1 MNKYRLFFT
10 LVFSIILNITFLQAQ
25 IIRDADNDFQNC
37 RYQNALDSYQKGM
50 RKISKNPV
58 EVRRVTYQIAECYR
72 IMGNLKKAEQT
83 YLRLEKK
90 NYQKDNP
97 MLFFQLGSIYQ
108 LRGEYDQALKYY
120 EAYKKRVPDD
130 PRILVRIDGCQKAKY
145 WNENPTR
152 YEVENLKKL
161 NTKQDEW
168 APRWGNPEK
177 ETMLTFSSNREG
189 SAGKGGD
196 EWTGGSYSDIYFTEK
211 PKSKNTEW
219 PPAEWSPTKPI
230 DEDQAIN
237 SDVNEGELTSNRK
250 NSQVYFTRCPQD
262 KKQVKYCNIYTAA
275 KKGNGF
281 AVAEMIELGPDSFNY
296 VHPFISLDEL
306 TLYFASNKP
315 GGKGGYDI
323 YKATRTKKTG
333 KFNNIVNLG
342 DNINTE
348 GQEVFPALRG
358 DSTLYFSSDGHPGLG
373 GLDIFFSNYK
383 NNEWSKPENM
393 GVPINSSFDEIG
405 MIFDDQEVL
414 DPKSK
419 VPYLAKG
426 FFSSNRPTGKND
438 DHGDDIYYF
447 LLRPIV
453 YTIAGYIR
461 DEATLQYL
469 DGVTVEIIGT
479 DGNSYKTTTD
489 IKGYYFFDKSKI
501 LANTTYTMHVTK
513 PGYWDNDNNR
523 ATQTTV
529 GLSENTDLKQDFR
542 IAPITKD
549 PIILPEILYDLAS
562 AELKPQYKDSLL
574 SLYKTLIQNPTI
586 VIELRSHTDYRDT
599 EEKNLDLSQ
608 RRAQSCMNFLVLE
621 KGIPA
626 DRIIPMGYG
635 ESKPRTFD
643 KDFTYLYH
651 GKSYFYPK
659 GTILTEDYIT
669 SLPKGDAQEA
679 ANQLNRRSEFT
690 VLHYNYVPKSDTI
703 GAPKTITIAIIEGK
717 SLPVTIEGSLVKG
730 ACYANNQTSQFSIG
744 ENSDIIYM
752 NYTEATRYL
761 KEMIITVGDFE
772 LRDRAIKQ
780 EDGSIIENSAFYLK
794 DIRVGDDYEE
804 NVKVIVKKGLPTPF
818 VIGDQ
823 YISNQ
828 WGKYKVDKEKSKI
841 IFEK

>member
-1 MNKYRLFFT
+1 MNKYKLFFT
-10 LVFSIILNITFLQAQ
+10 LVFSIILNITLIHAQ
-25 IIRDADNDFQNC
+25 TIRDADNDFQNC
-37 RYQNALDSYQKGM
+37 RYQNALDGYQKGI

-58 EVRRVTYQIAECYR
+58 EVRRVTYQIGECYR

-108 LRGEYDQALKYY
+108 LRGEYDLALKYF

-130 PRILVRIDGCQKAKY
+130 PRIQVRIEGSQKAKY

-161 NTKQDEW
+161 NSKQDEW

-177 ETMLTFSSNREG
+177 QSILLFTSNREG
-189 SAGKGGD
+189 SVGKGND
-196 EWTGGSYSDIYFTEK
+196 EWTGIDFSDIYLTEK

-219 PPAEWSPTKPI
+219 PPAEWSPIKPI
-230 DEDQAIN
+230 DTDFSIN
-237 SDVNEGELTSNRK
+237 SAVNEGELTTNRK
-250 NSQVYFTRCPQD
+250 GSQVYFTRCPHD
-262 KKQVKYCNIYTAA
+262 KKQVKYCNIYTSA
-275 KKGNGF
+275 KKGNGY
-281 AVAEMIELGPDSFNY
+281 AAAEMIELGPDSFNY
-296 VHPFISLDEL
+296 VHPWISMDEL
-306 TLYFASNKP
+306 TLYFSSNKP

-323 YKATRTKKTG
+323 YKATRTKRTG
-333 KFNNIVNLG
+333 KFTNITNLG
-342 DNINTE
+342 DQVNTE

-358 DSTLYFSSDGHPGLG
+358 DSTLYFSSDGHAGLG
-373 GLDIFFSNYK
+373 GLDIFMSTMK
-383 NNEWSKPENM
+383 NNEWSKPENL
-393 GVPINSSFDEIG
+393 GVPINSCWDEIG

-426 FFSSNRPTGKND
+426 FFSSNRPGGRG
-438 DHGDDIYYF
+438 GDDIYYF

-453 YTIAGYIR
+453 YTLAGYIR

-469 DGVTVEIIGT
+469 DGVSVEIVGSDGT
-479 DGNSYKTTTD
+479 SYKTTTD
-489 IKGYYFFDKSKI
+489 IKGYYFFDKAKI

-513 PGYWDNDNNR
+513 KGYWDNDNNK
-523 ATQTTV
+523 ATQTTI

-542 IAPITKD
+542 IAPIPPD
-549 PIILPEILYDLAS
+549 PIPLPEILYDVARW
-562 AELKPQYKDSLL
+562 ELKPQYKDSLL
-574 SLYKTLIQNPTI
+574 GLYNTMIKNPTI
-586 VIELRSHTDYRDT
+586 VIELRSHTDSRDT
-599 EEKNLDLSQ
+599 DEKNKVLSQ
-608 RRAQSCMNFLVLE
+608 NRAQSVMDFLVIE

-635 ESKPRTFD
+635 ESSPRKFD
-643 KDFTYLYH
+643 KDFSYTRN
-651 GKSYFYPK
+651 GKTFFYPK
-659 GTILTEDYIT
+659 GTVLTEEYIE

-679 ANQLNRRSEFT
+679 AHQLNRRTEFT
-690 VLHYNYVPKSDTI
+690 VLHSNYVPKSDSI
-703 GAPKTITIAIIEGK
+703 GAPKTISIAIIEGK
-717 SLPVTIEGSLVKG
+717 SLPVTIEGNLVKG

-744 ENSDIIYM
+744 EKSDVIYM
-752 NYTEATRYL
+752 NYADATRYL
-761 KEMIITVGDFE
+761 KDMIITVADFE
-772 LRDRAIKQ
+772 LKDRAIKQ
-780 EDGSIIENSAFYLK
+780 EDGSIIENSAFFLR

-823 YISNQ
+823 YIINQ
-828 WGKYKVDKEKSKI
+828 WGTYKVDKEKNKI
-841 IFEK
+841 IFDK

>member
-1 MNKYRLFFT
+1 MNKYKLFFT
-10 LVFSIILNITFLQAQ
+10 LVFSIILNITLIHAQ
-25 IIRDADNDFQNC
+25 TIRDADNDFQNC
-37 RYQNALDSYQKGM
+37 RYQNALDGYQKGI

-58 EVRRVTYQIAECYR
+58 EVRRVTYQIGECYR

-108 LRGEYDQALKYY
+108 LRGEYDLALKYF

-130 PRILVRIDGCQKAKY
+130 PRIQVRIEGSQKAKY

-161 NTKQDEW
+161 NSKQDEW

-177 ETMLTFSSNREG
+177 QSILLFTSNREG
-189 SAGKGGD
+189 SVGKGND
-196 EWTGGSYSDIYFTEK
+196 EWTGIDFSDIYLTEK

-219 PPAEWSPTKPI
+219 PPAEWSPIKPI
-230 DEDQAIN
+230 DTDFSIN
-237 SDVNEGELTSNRK
+237 SAVNEGELTTNRK
-250 NSQVYFTRCPQD
+250 GSQVYFTRCPHD
-262 KKQVKYCNIYTAA
+262 KKQVKYCNIYTSA
-275 KKGNGF
+275 KKGNGY
-281 AVAEMIELGPDSFNY
+281 AAAEMIELGPDSFNY
-296 VHPFISLDEL
+296 VHPWISMDEL
-306 TLYFASNKP
+306 TLYFSSNKP

-323 YKATRTKKTG
+323 YKATRTKRTG
-333 KFNNIVNLG
+333 KFTNITNLG
-342 DNINTE
+342 DQVNTE

-358 DSTLYFSSDGHPGLG
+358 DSTLYFSSDGHAGLG
-373 GLDIFFSNYK
+373 GLDIFMSTMK
-383 NNEWSKPENM
+383 NNEWSKPENL
-393 GVPINSSFDEIG
+393 GVPINSCWDEIG

-426 FFSSNRPTGKND
+426 FFSSNRPGGRG
-438 DHGDDIYYF
+438 GDDIYYF

-453 YTIAGYIR
+453 YTLAGYIR

-469 DGVTVEIIGT
+469 DGVSVEIVGSDGT
-479 DGNSYKTTTD
+479 SYKTTTD
-489 IKGYYFFDKSKI
+489 IKGYYFFDKAKI

-513 PGYWDNDNNR
+513 KGYWDNDNNK
-523 ATQTTV
+523 ATQTTI

-542 IAPITKD
+542 IAPIPPD
-549 PIILPEILYDLAS
+549 PIPLPEILYDLAS
-562 AELKPQYKDSLL
+562 WELKPQYKDSLL
-574 SLYKTLIQNPTI
+574 GLYNTMIKNPTI
-586 VIELRSHTDYRDT
+586 VIELRSHTDSRDT
-599 EEKNLDLSQ
+599 DERNKVLSQ
-608 RRAQSCMNFLVLE
+608 NRAQSVMDFLVIE

-635 ESKPRTFD
+635 ESSPRKFD
-643 KDFTYLYH
+643 KDFSYTRN
-651 GKSYFYPK
+651 GKTFFYPK
-659 GTILTEDYIT
+659 GTVLTEEYIE

-679 ANQLNRRSEFT
+679 AHQLNRRTEFT
-690 VLHYNYVPKSDTI
+690 VLHSNYVPKSDSI
-703 GAPKTITIAIIEGK
+703 GAPKTISIAIIEGK
-717 SLPVTIEGSLVKG
+717 SLPVTIEGNLVKG

-744 ENSDIIYM
+744 EKSDVIYM
-752 NYTEATRYL
+752 NYADATRYL
-761 KEMIITVGDFE
+761 KDMIITVADFE
-772 LRDRAIKQ
+772 LKDRAIKQ
-780 EDGSIIENSAFYLK
+780 EDGSIIENSAFFLR

-823 YISNQ
+823 YIINQ
-828 WGKYKVDKEKSKI
+828 WGTYKVDKEKNKI
-841 IFEK
+841 IFDK

>member
-1 MNKYRLFFT
+1 MNKYKLFFT
-10 LVFSIILNITFLQAQ
+10 LVFSIILNITLIHAQ
-25 IIRDADNDFQNC
+25 TIRDADNDFQNC
-37 RYQNALDSYQKGM
+37 RYQNALDGYQKGI

-58 EVRRVTYQIAECYR
+58 EVRRVTYQIGECYR

-108 LRGEYDQALKYY
+108 LRGEYDLALKYF

-130 PRILVRIDGCQKAKY
+130 PRIQVRIEGSQKAKY

-161 NTKQDEW
+161 NSKQDEW

-177 ETMLTFSSNREG
+177 QSILLFTSNREG
-189 SAGKGGD
+189 SVGKGND
-196 EWTGGSYSDIYFTEK
+196 EWTGIDFSDIYLTEK

-219 PPAEWSPTKPI
+219 PPAEWSPIKPI
-230 DEDQAIN
+230 DTDFSIN
-237 SDVNEGELTSNRK
+237 SAVNEGELTTNRK
-250 NSQVYFTRCPQD
+250 GSQVYFTRCPHD
-262 KKQVKYCNIYTAA
+262 KKQVKYCNIYTSA
-275 KKGNGF
+275 KKGNGY
-281 AVAEMIELGPDSFNY
+281 AAAEMIELGPDSFNY
-296 VHPFISLDEL
+296 VHPWISMDEL
-306 TLYFASNKP
+306 TLYFSSNKP

-323 YKATRTKKTG
+323 YKATRTKRTG
-333 KFNNIVNLG
+333 KFTNITNLG
-342 DNINTE
+342 DQVNTE

-358 DSTLYFSSDGHPGLG
+358 DSTLYFSSDGHAGLG
-373 GLDIFFSNYK
+373 GLDIFMSTMK
-383 NNEWSKPENM
+383 NNEWSKPENL
-393 GVPINSSFDEIG
+393 GVPINSCWDEIG

-426 FFSSNRPTGKND
+426 FFSSNRPGGRG
-438 DHGDDIYYF
+438 GDDIYYF

-453 YTIAGYIR
+453 YTLAGYIR

-469 DGVTVEIIGT
+469 DGVSVEIVGSDGT
-479 DGNSYKTTTD
+479 SYKTTTD
-489 IKGYYFFDKSKI
+489 IKGYYFFDKAKI

-513 PGYWDNDNNR
+513 KGYWDNDNNK
-523 ATQTTV
+523 ATQTTI

-542 IAPITKD
+542 IAPIPPD
-549 PIILPEILYDLAS
+549 PIPLPEILYDLARW
-562 AELKPQYKDSLL
+562 ELKPQYKDSLL
-574 SLYKTLIQNPTI
+574 GLYNTMIKNPTI
-586 VIELRSHTDYRDT
+586 VIELRSHTDSRDT
-599 EEKNLDLSQ
+599 DEKNKVLSQ
-608 RRAQSCMNFLVLE
+608 NRAQSVMDFLVIE

-635 ESKPRTFD
+635 ESSPRKFD
-643 KDFTYLYH
+643 KDFSYTRN
-651 GKSYFYPK
+651 GKTFFYPK
-659 GTILTEDYIT
+659 GTVLTEAYIE

-679 ANQLNRRSEFT
+679 AHQLNRRTEFT
-690 VLHYNYVPKSDTI
+690 VLHSNYVPKSDSI
-703 GAPKTITIAIIEGK
+703 GAPKTISIAIIEGK
-717 SLPVTIEGSLVKG
+717 SLPVTIEGNLVKG

-744 ENSDIIYM
+744 EKSDVIYM
-752 NYTEATRYL
+752 NYADATRYL
-761 KEMIITVGDFE
+761 KDMIITVADFE
-772 LRDRAIKQ
+772 LKDRAIKQ
-780 EDGSIIENSAFYLK
+780 EDGSIIENSAFFLR

-823 YISNQ
+823 YIINQ
-828 WGKYKVDKEKSKI
+828 WGTYKVDKEKNKI
-841 IFEK
+841 IFDK

>member
-1 MNKYRLFFT
+1 MNKYKLILT
-10 LVFSIILNITFLQAQ
+10 LVFSVILNITLLQAQ
-25 IIRDADNDFQNC
+25 SIRDADYDFQHC
-37 RYQNALDSYQKGM
+37 RYQNALDGYQKGI
-50 RKISKNPV
+50 RKVSKNPV
-58 EVRRVTYQIAECYR
+58 EVKRVTYQIAECYR

-108 LRGEYDQALKYY
+108 LRGEYDQAIKYY

-130 PRILVRIDGCQKAKY
+130 PRIDVRLEGSRKAKY

-161 NTKQDEW
+161 NSKQDEW

-177 ETMLTFSSNREG
+177 QNMIVFTSNREG
-189 SAGKGGD
+189 SVGKGND
-196 EWTGGSYSDIYFTEK
+196 EWTGIDFSDLYFTEK

-219 PPAEWSPTKPI
+219 PPAEWSPVKPV
-230 DEDQAIN
+230 DSDLAVN
-237 SDVNEGELTSNRK
+237 SEVNEGELTTNRK
-250 NSQVYFTRCPQD
+250 ASQVYFTRCPHD

-275 KKGNGF
+275 KKGNGYGL
-281 AVAEMIELGPDSFNY
+281 AEMLELGPDSFNY
-296 VHPFISLDEL
+296 VHPYISQDEL

-323 YKATRTKKTG
+323 YKATRTKRTG

-342 DNINTE
+342 DVINTE
-348 GQEVFPALRG
+348 SQEVFPALRG
-358 DSTLYFSSDGHPGLG
+358 DSSLYFSSDGHAGLG
-373 GLDIFFSNYK
+373 GLDIFVSNYK

-393 GVPINSSFDEIG
+393 GVPINSCWDEIG
-405 MIFDDQEVL
+405 MIYDDQDVL

-426 FFSSNRPTGKND
+426 FFSSNRPGGRG
-438 DHGDDIYYF
+438 GDDIYYF

-461 DEATLQYL
+461 DEVTLQYM
-469 DGVTVEIIGT
+469 DGVVVEIVGS

-489 IKGYYFFDKSKI
+489 VKGYYFFDKTKI

-542 IAPITKD
+542 ITPIPKD
-549 PIILPEILYDLAS
+549 PVVLPEIFYPLA
-562 AELKPQYKDSLL
+562 EWYLEPQYKDSLL
-574 SLYKTLIQNPTI
+574 YLYNIMIKNPTI
-586 VIELRSHTDYRDT
+586 VIELRSHTDFRDT
-599 EEKNLDLSQ
+599 DEKNKILSQ
-608 RRAQSCMNFLVLE
+608 KRAQSCMDFLVAE
-621 KGIPA
+621 KGIA
-626 DRIIPMGYG
+626 SDRIIPMGYG
-635 ESKPRTFD
+635 ESKPRVFPA
-643 KDFTYLYH
+643 DFSYVYKNVT
-651 GKSYFYPK
+651 YFYPK
-659 GTILTEDYIT
+659 GTILTEEYILN
-669 SLPKGDAQEA
+669 LPKGNAQEA
-679 ANQLNRRSEFT
+679 AHQLNRRTEFT
-690 VLHYNYVPKSDTI
+690 VLHSNYVPKSDTI
-703 GAPKTITIAIIEGK
+703 GAPKTITIAIVEGK
-717 SLPVTIEGSLVKG
+717 SLPVTIEGNLVKG

-744 ENSDIIYM
+744 ENSDVIYM
-752 NYTEATRYL
+752 NYTEASRYL
-761 KEMIITVGDFE
+761 KEMIITVADFE

-780 EDGSIIENSAFYLK
+780 EDGTIIENSVFYLK

-804 NVKVIVKKGLPTPF
+804 NVKVVVKKGLPTPF

-823 YISNQ
+823 YINTN
-828 WGKYKVDKEKSKI
+828 WGAYKVDTDKKKI
-841 IFEK
+841 IFDK

>member
-1 MNKYRLFFT
+1 MNHYKLFFT
-10 LVFSIILNITFLQAQ
+10 LVFSIILNITFLHAQ
-25 IIRDADNDFQNC
+25 TIRDADNDFQNC
-37 RYQNALDSYQKGM
+37 RYQNALESYQKGM

-108 LRGEYDQALKYY
+108 LRGEYDLALKYF

-130 PRILVRIDGCQKAKY
+130 PRILVRIEGSQKAKF

-161 NTKQDEW
+161 NSKQDEW

-177 ETMLTFSSNREG
+177 QTMLLFTSNREG
-189 SAGKGGD
+189 SAGKGND
-196 EWTGGSYSDIYFTEK
+196 EWTGIDFSDIYFTEK

-219 PPAEWSPTKPI
+219 PPAEWSPIKPI
-230 DEDQAIN
+230 DTDLSIN
-237 SDVNEGELTSNRK
+237 SEVNEGELTTNRK
-250 NSQVYFTRCPQD
+250 GSQVYFTRCPHD
-262 KKQVKYCNIYTAA
+262 KKQVKYCNIYTSA
-275 KKGNGF
+275 KKGNGY
-281 AVAEMIELGPDSFNY
+281 AAAEMIELGPDSFNY
-296 VHPFISLDEL
+296 VHPWISMDEL

-323 YKATRTKKTG
+323 YKATRAKRTG
-333 KFNNIVNLG
+333 KFTNITNLG

-358 DSTLYFSSDGHPGLG
+358 DSTLYFSSDGHAGLG
-373 GLDIFFSNYK
+373 GLDLFVSTMK
-383 NNEWSKPENM
+383 NNDWSKPENL
-393 GVPINSSFDEIG
+393 GVPINSCWDEIG
-405 MIFDDQEVL
+405 VIFDDQEVL

-426 FFSSNRPTGKND
+426 FFSSNRPGGKG
-438 DHGDDIYYF
+438 GDDIYYF

-469 DGVTVEIIGT
+469 DGVTVEIVGSDGT
-479 DGNSYKTTTD
+479 SYKTTTD
-489 IKGYYFFDKSKI
+489 VKGYYFFDKTKI
-501 LANTTYTMHVTK
+501 LANNTYTMHVTK
-513 PGYWDNDNNR
+513 KGYWDNDNNK

-542 IAPITKD
+542 IAPIPPD
-549 PIILPEILYDLAS
+549 PIPLPEILYDLARW
-562 AELKPQYKDSLL
+562 ELKPQYKDSLMD
-574 SLYKTLIQNPTI
+574 LYNTMIKNPTI
-586 VIELRSHTDYRDT
+586 VIELRSHTDSRDT
-599 EEKNLDLSQ
+599 EERNKVLSQ
-608 RRAQSCMNFLVLE
+608 NRAQSVMDFLVIE

-635 ESKPRTFD
+635 ESSPRKFD
-643 KDFTYLYH
+643 RDFTYVRN
-651 GKSYFYPK
+651 GKSFFYPK
-659 GTILTEDYIT
+659 GTVLTEAYIE

-679 ANQLNRRSEFT
+679 AHQLNRRTEFT
-690 VLHYNYVPKSDTI
+690 VLHSNYVPKSDSI
-703 GAPKTITIAIIEGK
+703 GAPKTVTIAIIEGK
-717 SLPVTIEGSLVKG
+717 SVPVTIDGNLVKG
-730 ACYANNQTSQFSIG
+730 TCYANNQTSQFSIG
-744 ENSDIIYM
+744 EKSDVIYM

-761 KEMIITVGDFE
+761 KEMIITVADFE
-772 LRDRAIKQ
+772 LKDRAIKQ
-780 EDGSIIENSAFYLK
+780 EDGSIIENSAFFLK

-823 YISNQ
+823 YIINQ
-828 WGKYKVDKEKSKI
+828 WGNYKVDKDKGKI
-841 IFEK
+841 IYDK

>member
-1 MNKYRLFFT
+1 MNKYKLFFT
-10 LVFSIILNITFLQAQ
+10 LVFSVILNIAFLQAQ
-25 IIRDADNDFQNC
+25 TVRDGDNDFQNC
-37 RYQNALDSYQKGM
+37 RYQNALDNYQKGM

-120 EAYKKRVPDD
+120 EAYKKRVPTD
-130 PRILVRIDGCQKAKY
+130 PRIGVRIEGCQKAKF

-177 ETMLTFSSNREG
+177 QNILTFTSNREG
-189 SAGKGGD
+189 SVGKGGD
-196 EWTGGSYSDIYFTEK
+196 EWTGGAFSDIYYTEK

-219 PPAEWSPTKPI
+219 PPAEWSPIKPI
-230 DEDQAIN
+230 DTDLSIN
-237 SDVNEGELTSNRK
+237 SEVNEGELTTNRK
-250 NSQVYFTRCPQD
+250 ASQVYFTRCPQD
-262 KKQVKYCNIYTAA
+262 KKQVKYCNIYTSA
-275 KKGNGF
+275 KKGNGY

-296 VHPFISLDEL
+296 VYPWISMDEL
-306 TLYFASNKP
+306 TLYFSSNKP

-323 YKATRTKKTG
+323 YKATRTKRTG
-333 KFNNIVNLG
+333 KFTNVTNLG
-342 DNINTE
+342 DNVNTE

-373 GLDIFFSNYK
+373 GLDLFVSYLK
-383 NNEWSKPENM
+383 NNEWSKPENL
-393 GVPINSSFDEIG
+393 GVPINSCWDEIG

-426 FFSSNRPTGKND
+426 FFSSNREGGRG
-438 DHGDDIYYF
+438 GDDIYYF

-461 DEATLQYL
+461 DEATLQYI
-469 DGVTVEIIGT
+469 DGVTVEIIGS
-479 DGNSYKTTTD
+479 DGTSYKTTTD

-513 PGYWDNDNNR
+513 KGYWDKDNNK
-523 ATQTTV
+523 ATQTTI

-542 IAPITKD
+542 IEPIRPD
-549 PIILPEILYDLAS
+549 VIPLPEILYDLAKWD
-562 AELKPQYKDSLL
+562 LKPQYKDSLMD
-574 SLYKTLIQNPTI
+574 LYNTMIKNPTI
-586 VIELRSHTDYRDT
+586 VIELRSHTDSRDT
-599 EEKNLDLSQ
+599 EEKNKVLSQ
-608 RRAQSCMNFLVLE
+608 NRAQSCVDFLVNE
-621 KGIPA
+621 KGIAA

-635 ESKPRTFD
+635 ESSPRKFD
-643 KDFTYLYH
+643 KDFTYVRN
-651 GKSYFYPK
+651 GKTYFYPK
-659 GTILTEDYIT
+659 GTVLTEAYIE

-679 ANQLNRRSEFT
+679 AHQLNRRTEFT
-690 VLHYNYVPKSDTI
+690 VLHSNYVPKSDSI

-717 SLPVTIEGSLVKG
+717 SLPVIIDGNLVKG
-730 ACYANNQTSQFSIG
+730 ACYANNQTSQFSVG
-744 ENSDIIYM
+744 ENSDVIYM
-752 NYTEATRYL
+752 NYADATRYL
-761 KEMIITVGDFE
+761 KDMIITVSDFE

-780 EDGSIIENSAFYLK
+780 EDGSIIENSVFYLK
-794 DIRVGDDYEE
+794 DIRVGDDFEE
-804 NVKVIVKKGLPTPF
+804 NVKVVVKKGLPTPF

-823 YISNQ
+823 YITTQ
-828 WGKYKVDKEKSKI
+828 WGAYKVDKEKNKI
-841 IFEK
+841 IYQK

>member
-1 MNKYRLFFT
+1 MNKYKLFFT
-10 LVFSIILNITFLQAQ
+10 LVFSIILNITLIHAQ
-25 IIRDADNDFQNC
+25 TIRDADNDFQNC
-37 RYQNALDSYQKGM
+37 RYQNALDGYQKGI

-58 EVRRVTYQIAECYR
+58 EVRRVTYQIGECYR

-108 LRGEYDQALKYY
+108 LRGEYDLALKYF

-130 PRILVRIDGCQKAKY
+130 PRIQVRIEGSQKAKY

-161 NTKQDEW
+161 NSKQDEW

-177 ETMLTFSSNREG
+177 QSILLFTSNREG
-189 SAGKGGD
+189 SVGKGND
-196 EWTGGSYSDIYFTEK
+196 EWTGIDFSDIYLTEK

-219 PPAEWSPTKPI
+219 PPAEWSPIKPI
-230 DEDQAIN
+230 DTDFSIN
-237 SDVNEGELTSNRK
+237 SAVNEGELTTNRK
-250 NSQVYFTRCPQD
+250 GSQVYFTRCPHD
-262 KKQVKYCNIYTAA
+262 KKQVKYCNIYTSA
-275 KKGNGF
+275 KKGNGY
-281 AVAEMIELGPDSFNY
+281 AAAEMIELGPDSFNY
-296 VHPFISLDEL
+296 VHPWISMDEL
-306 TLYFASNKP
+306 TLYFSSNKP

-323 YKATRTKKTG
+323 YKATRTKRTG
-333 KFNNIVNLG
+333 KFTNITNLG
-342 DNINTE
+342 DQVNTE

-358 DSTLYFSSDGHPGLG
+358 DSTLYFSSDGHAGLG
-373 GLDIFFSNYK
+373 GLDIFMSTMK
-383 NNEWSKPENM
+383 NNEWSKPENL
-393 GVPINSSFDEIG
+393 GVPINSCWDEIG

-426 FFSSNRPTGKND
+426 FFSSNRPGGRG
-438 DHGDDIYYF
+438 GDDIYYF

-453 YTIAGYIR
+453 YTLAGYIR

-469 DGVTVEIIGT
+469 DGVSVEIVGSDGT
-479 DGNSYKTTTD
+479 SYKTTTD
-489 IKGYYFFDKSKI
+489 IKGYYFFDKAKI

-513 PGYWDNDNNR
+513 KGYWDNDNNK
-523 ATQTTV
+523 ATQTTI

-542 IAPITKD
+542 IAPIPPD
-549 PIILPEILYDLAS
+549 PIPLPEILYDLARW
-562 AELKPQYKDSLL
+562 ELKPQYKDSLL
-574 SLYKTLIQNPTI
+574 GLYNTMIKNPTI
-586 VIELRSHTDYRDT
+586 VIELRSHTDSRDT
-599 EEKNLDLSQ
+599 DERNKVLSQ
-608 RRAQSCMNFLVLE
+608 NRAQSVMDFLVIE

-635 ESKPRTFD
+635 ESSPRKFD
-643 KDFTYLYH
+643 KDFSYTRN
-651 GKSYFYPK
+651 GKTFFYPK
-659 GTILTEDYIT
+659 GTVLTEEYIE

-679 ANQLNRRSEFT
+679 AHQLNRRTEFT
-690 VLHYNYVPKSDTI
+690 VLHSNYVPKSDSI
-703 GAPKTITIAIIEGK
+703 GAPKTISIAIIEGK
-717 SLPVTIEGSLVKG
+717 SLPVTIEGNLVKG

-744 ENSDIIYM
+744 EKSDVIYM
-752 NYTEATRYL
+752 NYADATRYL
-761 KEMIITVGDFE
+761 KDMIITVADFE
-772 LRDRAIKQ
+772 LKDRAIKQ
-780 EDGSIIENSAFYLK
+780 EDGSIIENSAFFLR

-823 YISNQ
+823 YIINQ
-828 WGKYKVDKEKSKI
+828 WGTYKVDKEKNKI
-841 IFEK
+841 IFDK

>member
-1 MNKYRLFFT
+1 MNKYKLFFT
-10 LVFSIILNITFLQAQ
+10 LVFSIILNITLIHAQ
-25 IIRDADNDFQNC
+25 TIRDADNDFQNC
-37 RYQNALDSYQKGM
+37 RYQNALDGYQKGI

-108 LRGEYDQALKYY
+108 LRGEYDLALKYF

-130 PRILVRIDGCQKAKY
+130 PRIQVRIEGSQKAKY

-161 NTKQDEW
+161 NSKQDEW

-177 ETMLTFSSNREG
+177 QSILLFTSNREG
-189 SAGKGGD
+189 SVGKGND
-196 EWTGGSYSDIYFTEK
+196 EWTGIDFSDIYLTEK

-219 PPAEWSPTKPI
+219 PPAEWSPIKPI
-230 DEDQAIN
+230 DNDLSIN
-237 SDVNEGELTSNRK
+237 SAVNEGELTTNRK
-250 NSQVYFTRCPQD
+250 GSQVYFTRCPHD
-262 KKQVKYCNIYTAA
+262 KKQVKYCNIYTSS
-275 KKGNGF
+275 KKGNGYG
-281 AVAEMIELGPDSFNY
+281 AAEMIELGPDSFNY
-296 VHPFISLDEL
+296 VHPWISMDEL
-306 TLYFASNKP
+306 TLYFSSNKP

-323 YKATRTKKTG
+323 YKATRTKRTG
-333 KFNNIVNLG
+333 KFSNITNLG
-342 DNINTE
+342 DQVNTE

-358 DSTLYFSSDGHPGLG
+358 DSTLYFSSDGHAGLG
-373 GLDIFFSNYK
+373 GLDIFMSTMK
-383 NNEWSKPENM
+383 NNEWSKPENL
-393 GVPINSSFDEIG
+393 GVPINSCWDEIG

-426 FFSSNRPTGKND
+426 FFSSNRPGGRG
-438 DHGDDIYYF
+438 GDDIYYF

-453 YTIAGYIR
+453 YTLAGYIR

-469 DGVTVEIIGT
+469 DGVTVEIVGSDGT
-479 DGNSYKTTTD
+479 SYKTTTD
-489 IKGYYFFDKSKI
+489 IKGYYFFDKAKI

-513 PGYWDNDNNR
+513 KGYWDNDNNK
-523 ATQTTV
+523 ATQTTI

-542 IAPITKD
+542 IAPIPPD
-549 PIILPEILYDLAS
+549 PIPLPEILYDLARW
-562 AELKPQYKDSLL
+562 ELKPQYKDSLL
-574 SLYKTLIQNPTI
+574 GLYNTMIKNPTI
-586 VIELRSHTDYRDT
+586 VIELRSHTDSRDT
-599 EEKNLDLSQ
+599 EEKNKILSQ
-608 RRAQSCMNFLVLE
+608 NRAQSVMDFLVIE

-635 ESKPRTFD
+635 ESSPRKFD
-643 KDFTYLYH
+643 KDFTYSRN

-659 GTILTEDYIT
+659 GTILTEAYIE

-679 ANQLNRRSEFT
+679 AHQLNRRTEFT
-690 VLHYNYVPKSDTI
+690 VLHSNYVPKSDSI
-703 GAPKTITIAIIEGK
+703 GAPKTITIAIIEGR
-717 SLPVTIEGSLVKG
+717 SVPVTIDGNLVKG

-744 ENSDIIYM
+744 EKSDVIYM
-752 NYTEATRYL
+752 NYADATRYL
-761 KEMIITVGDFE
+761 KDMIITVADFE
-772 LRDRAIKQ
+772 LKDRAIKQ
-780 EDGSIIENSAFYLK
+780 EDGSIIENSAFFLR

-823 YISNQ
+823 YIINQ
-828 WGKYKVDKEKSKI
+828 WGDYKVDKEKNKI
-841 IFEK
+841 MFDK